1 MTVESIAREEVVTIA
16 SNASVADVVETM
28 QAKNV
33 GSVVVVDDGS
43 PVGIVT
49 DRDVAMKAL
58 GADIDPGSMTVDDVM
73 SRDLTSVDADV
84 GLLDLLSLMGEEGIR
99 RVPVVEDGTLVGI
112 VTLDDILVLLSM
124 ELQSIA
130 NIIRATS
137 PPYEVSATDLF
148 G

>member
-1 MTVESIAREEVVTIA
+1 MTVKSIAREEVVTIA

-28 QAKNV
+28 QSKNV

-73 SRDLTSVDADV
+73 SRELVSVEADV

-99 RVPVVEDGTLVGI
+99 RVPVVENDALVGI

>member
-1 MTVESIAREEVVTIA
+1 MTVESIAREEVVTIETGE
-16 SNASVADVVETM
+16 SVQKAVETM
-28 QAKNV
+28 REENV
-33 GSVVVVDDGS
+33 GSVVVVKGES

-49 DRDVAMKAL
+49 DRDVVMNAFAP
-58 GADIDPGSMTVDDVM
+58 DIDPGAVTVNEVM
-73 SRDLTSVDADV
+73 SSDLVAVESDV
-84 GLLDLLSLMGEEGIR
+84 GMLDLLSQMGEEGIR
-99 RVPVVEDGTLVGI
+99 RVPVVEDNALVGI

-124 ELQSIA
+124 ELQSIS

>member
-1 MTVESIAREEVVTIA
+1 MTVKSIAREEVVTIE
-16 SNASVADVVETM
+16 SSASVEDVVETM
-28 QAKNV
+28 RTKNV
-33 GSVVVVDDGS
+33 GSVVVVDDDS

-58 GADIDPGSMTVDDVM
+58 GADIDPGSMTVDDLM
-73 SRDLTSVDADV
+73 SRELVSVDADV

-99 RVPVVEDGTLVGI
+99 RVPVVEDDALVGI

>member
-1 MTVESIAREEVVTIA
+1 MTVKSIAREEVVTIA
-16 SNASVADVVETM
+16 AGASVEEVVETM
-28 QAKNV
+28 RKKNV
-33 GSVVVVDDGS
+33 GSVVVMDGDA

-49 DRDVAMKAL
+49 DRDVAINAL
-58 GADIDPGSMTVDDVM
+58 GADIDPGTMAVEDVM
-73 SRDLTSVDADV
+73 SGDLVAVESEV
-84 GLLDLLSLMGEEGIR
+84 GMLDLLSLMGEEGIR
-99 RVPVVEDGTLVGI
+99 RVPVVEDDQLVGI

>member
-1 MTVESIAREEVVTIA
+1 MTVESIAREEVVTIETGE
-16 SNASVADVVETM
+16 SVQKAVETM
-28 QAKNV
+28 REENV
-33 GSVVVVDDGS
+33 GSVVVVKGES

-49 DRDVAMKAL
+49 DRDVVMNAFAP
-58 GADIDPGSMTVDDVM
+58 DIDPGAVTVNEVM
-73 SRDLTSVDADV
+73 SSDLVAVESDV
-84 GLLDLLSLMGEEGIR
+84 GMLDLLSQIGEEGIR
-99 RVPVVEDGTLVGI
+99 RVPVVEDNALVGI

-124 ELQSIA
+124 ELQSIS

>member
-1 MTVESIAREEVVTIA
+1 MTVKSIAREEVVTIE
-16 SNASVADVVETM
+16 SNASVEDVVETM
-28 QAKNV
+28 RTKNV

-43 PVGIVT
+43 LVGIVT

-58 GADIDPGSMTVDDVM
+58 GADIDPGTMTVDDVM
-73 SRDLTSVDADV
+73 SKDLISVDAEM
-84 GLLDLLSLMGEEGIR
+84 GLLDVLSQMGEEGIR
-99 RVPVVEDGTLVGI
+99 RIPVVEDGALVGI

-130 NIIRATS
+130 NIIRTTS